1 MDLGSFQ
8 RIVVLTGAGISAESG
23 IRTFRDQNGLWENHA
38 IEDVA
43 SPEGFL
49 RNPALVHRFYNARR
63 AQLKDPMLKP
73 NAAHLALARLENDF
87 HGDFLLVTQNV
98 DNLHKRA
105 GSRNFLQMHGRLD
118 SCFCEVCAAQW
129 DWTEDLSTSHL
140 CQRCKSSGSLRP
152 DIVWFGEMPRSMEE
166 ILTALHACDLF
177 ISIGTSGHVY
187 PAAGFAQM
195 AQRAYKI
202 EVNLSDTEISS
213 AFQERRLGTATE
225 QVPKLVEDIL
235 KT

>member
-43 SPEGFL
+43 SPEGF
-49 RNPALVHRFYNARR
+49 RKNPELVHRFYNARR

-73 NAAHLALARLENDF
+73 NAAHLALALLEKEF
-87 HGDFLLVTQNV
+87 QGDFLLVTQNV

-105 GSRNFLQMHGRLD
+105 GSKNFLQMHGRLD
-118 SCFCEVCAAQW
+118 SCFCEVCSAQW
-129 DWTEDLSTSHL
+129 DWSEDLSTSHL
-140 CQRCKSSGSLRP
+140 CQRCKSSDSLRP
-152 DIVWFGEMPRSMEE
+152 DIVWFGEMPRYMDEIFME
-166 ILTALHACDLF
+166 LRACDLF

-187 PAAGFAQM
+187 PAAAFVQM
-195 AQRAYKI
+195 ARSAYKI

-213 AFQERRLGTATE
+213 DFHQRRIGSATRE
-225 QVPKLVEDIL
+225 VPKLVEDIL